1 MNTKN
6 LLVFFFAL
14 ASILLVANNFVSA
27 GASELVT
34 INDVKID
41 DVFASGNEV
50 AVVAGETITVKVF
63 FTALQSASD
72 VKLKLELEGAKVSE
86 EAVTA
91 PFTIERQK
99 KYRKTLTGTAT
110 SEQKTIK

>member
-34 INDVKID
+34 INAVEID
-41 DVFASGNEV
+41 DV
-50 AVVAGETITVKVF
+50 
-63 FTALQSASD
+63 SA
-72 VKLKLELEGAKVSE
+72 
-86 EAVTA
+86 
-91 PFTIERQK
+91 
-99 KYRKTLTGTAT
+99 
-110 SEQKTIK
+110 